1 MLLDRTHRRWAVGC
15 LLVTLLASAV
25 YLPYHIAGEHGA
37 SGGTAIGLAY
47 GSAGLALMLYAGA
60 LGLRRQFPSWRLGR
74 GETWM
79 RGHLWLGLLIAPMIV
94 FHGGFRLGGA
104 LTTLLMVLA
113 AVVIL
118 SGMMG
123 VALQQ
128 VLPRLMLEQLP
139 LETVYEQIDDVVA
152 QLRTQADE
160 LVAAVTGPLP
170 VPPPT
175 TRRGWRLRRVIRSPK
190 AADPR
195 PRRPEPAP
203 LIAGPE
209 TDALRQIYLGT
220 IRPFLVSFR
229 PRKGQLA
236 TPATAAALFLHLR
249 LTLSPPFHET
259 VDALQAI
266 ADERRQLASQKR
278 LHHLLHGWLLVHV
291 PLSMALLLLSVVHA
305 LMALRY

>member
-175 TRRGWRLRRVIRSPK
+175 TRRGWRLRRAGPLPTTQVR
-190 AADPR
+190 AARRRR
-195 PRRPEPAP
+195 PRRRSGRCCRPA
-203 LIAGPE
+203 
-209 TDALRQIYLGT
+209 RGT
-220 IRPFLVSFR
+220 VRRGRRR
-229 PRKGQLA
+229 PRREDTGRA
-236 TPATAAALFLHLR
+236 TWR
-249 LTLSPPFHET
+249 
-259 VDALQAI
+259 
-266 ADERRQLASQKR
+266 
-278 LHHLLHGWLLVHV
+278 
-291 PLSMALLLLSVVHA
+291 
-305 LMALRY
+305 